1 MTDAAITDSVMHMYE
16 RVSFITEQAAGWQF
30 CTTERKEQL
39 ESGSHID
46 MQTHASPALTH
57 LWPFTRKFFLLLR
70 HISVGC
76 CCLISVITYSFNHN
90 CQTAGVHQNKIICRP
105 SNIQVNKH
113 PDTKFNDKIT
123 VS

>member
-30 CTTERKEQL
+30 CTTLRKEQL

-57 LWPFTRKFFLLLR
+57 LLAFYPQVLFVTATYFCRLLLP
-70 HISVGC
+70 H
-76 CCLISVITYSFNHN
+76 
-90 CQTAGVHQNKIICRP
+90 
-105 SNIQVNKH
+105 
-113 PDTKFNDKIT
+113 
-123 VS
+123 